1 MRLLVIIQFLL
12 LLSACD
18 GCWTPIPVVSCG
30 GPYGKAWPVV
40 AYYQKPETI
49 GHTDSK
55 QRWEDVVACGGRYGD
70 NTLRS
75 AMTYTQDGPVVDK
88 LIYKF
93 DNCMEKKGYQI
104 VPFTECGTQDPDE
117 DKGKCNL

>member
-30 GPYGKAWPVV
+30 GPYGKSWPSI
-40 AYYQKPETI
+40 AHYQKPGQL
-49 GHTDSK
+49 GHTNSEK
-55 QRWEDVVACGGRYGD
+55 RWQDAVSCGAEYGD
-70 NTLRS
+70 EGLRS
-75 AMTYTQDGPVVDK
+75 AMTHHKDDPVDIK
-88 LIYKF
+88 MREEF
-93 DNCMEKKGYQI
+93 RNCMAKNGYI
-104 VPFTECGTQDPDE
+104 HIDPIDCGTQDPDE